1 MSDGEIRLDEPLRKA
16 VPTKAEQ
23 EAQSGMTLSLEAS
36 SHRPGGEVGL
46 IAGFGLGAVGTS
58 SSGRVSGTSV

>member
-1 MSDGEIRLDEPLRKA
+1 MRDGEIRLGRPLRKA

-23 EAQSGMTLSLEAS
+23 EAQSGMTLSPEAS
-36 SHRPGGEVGL
+36 SHWPGGTVGL
-46 IAGFGLGAVGTS
+46 FAGLGLGAVGTS